1 MDYDFSG
8 WATKSNILCSDGKV
22 ISDNAFASCDGAC
35 VPLVWN
41 HQHNDINNVLGHAY
55 LQNTGNGV
63 YAYGV
68 FNDSPAGQ
76 QAKCLVKNGD
86 VRSLS
91 IFANRLKKDG
101 RNVTHGKIIEVSLVL
116 AGANPKA
123 FIDTVV
129 RHGEEFEDEAVIYF
143 GENIYLEH
151 SDDAGEYYND
161 EYYEDQIEERY
172 FYHSEENNMNE
183 NERTIKQVFDGFT
196 EEEKTVVYALIGMA
210 VENAGGGKNMKHNVF
225 DNYYDDY
232 YDGGE
237 VLSHSDMA
245 EIIGDAKRYGSLRE
259 SVLAHGIEQ
268 IDYLFPD
275 ATMMEN
281 APEFIKRTDE
291 WVDKVM
297 KSTHHTPFSRIKSM
311 FADITKEDARARG
324 YVKGN
329 RKVDEVFGLL
339 KRSTS
344 PTTIYKKQ
352 KIDRDD
358 VIDITDFDVVSWLKT
373 EMRGMLDEEIARAIL
388 IGDGRP
394 DSSDDKISEMCIR
407 PIWTDDELFTVK
419 KDVQVSAT
427 SSDEAKA
434 KAFIRAVIRSRKDYR
449 GSGNPTLFIS
459 EDMLTSC
466 LLIEDTNQRVI
477 YDSMDK
483 LKTAL
488 RVKDIVTVPVFENMS
503 REVNGTE
510 HFLAGIYLNMS
521 DYNVG
526 ADKGGSVNM
535 FDDFDIDYNAQK
547 YLIETRCSGALTKPF
562 SAVAIEFVYT
572 DSIELKV
579 EPEDDDEEILGKY
592 VSGLQDNV
600 SVGKTSISGTLKWV
614 TGYTGFSGKA
624 EEQSGNYLALKIED
638 SEDAVTTVELVGG
651 TSGPKTLDVD
661 KNVVLRITNKSSQSV
676 RVVSSKNGIVTT
688 KNFGLSGLR
697 LMSA

>member
-1 MDYDFSG
+1 MEYDFSG
-8 WATKSNILCSDGKV
+8 WATKSNVLCSDGKI
-22 ISDNAFASCDGAC
+22 ISDNAFASCDGQS

-41 HQHNDINNVLGHAY
+41 HQHNDVTNVLGHAF
-55 LQNTGNGV
+55 LENRGDGV

-68 FNDSPAGQ
+68 FNDSPSGQ
-76 QAKCLVKNGD
+76 QAKSLVENGD

-91 IFANRLKKDG
+91 IFANNLRKDG
-101 RNVTHGKIIEVSLVL
+101 RNVTHGKIREVSLVL

-123 FIDTVV
+123 YIDTVI
-129 RHGEEFEDEAVIYF
+129 RHGEEFDDEAVIYF
-143 GENIYLEH
+143 GEDISLAH
-151 SDDAGEYYND
+151 SSSND
-161 EYYEDQIEERY
+161 EKEET
-172 FYHSEENNMNE
+172 EKEKEKNKNMANNDK
-183 NERTIKQVFDGFT
+183 TIKELFDEFT
-196 EEEKTVVYALIGMA
+196 EEQKSVVYAIVGLA
-210 VENAGGGKNMKHNVF
+210 VENAKRKDNSGGDSNVKHNVF

-232 YDGGE
+232 YDGSE
-237 VLSHSDMA
+237 VLSHSDMQD
-245 EIIGDAKRYGSLRE
+245 IIYDAKRYGSLRE

-275 ATMMEN
+275 AAAMEN

-291 WVDKVM
+291 WVNKVM

-311 FADITKEDARARG
+311 FADITREDARARG

-329 RKVDEVFGLL
+329 RKVEEVFGLL

-407 PIWTDDELFTVK
+407 PIWTDDDLFTVK
-419 KDVQVSAT
+419 KDVLVSYT

-434 KAFIRAVIRSRKDYR
+434 KAFIKAVIRSRKDYR
-449 GSGNPTLFIS
+449 GSGNPTLFVS

-466 LLIEDTNQRVI
+466 LLIEDTNGRVI
-477 YDSMDK
+477 YDSMEK

-488 RVKDIVTVPVFENMS
+488 RVSDIVTVPVFEHMS
-503 REVNGTE
+503 RDVNGTE

-547 YLIETRCSGALTKPF
+547 YLIETRCSGALTKPY
-562 SAVAIEFVYT
+562 SAVAVEFVYT
-572 DSIELKV
+572 DSLTLNV

-592 VSGLQDNV
+592 VSALQESV

-614 TGYTGFSGKA
+614 TGYTGFSSKQA
-624 EEQSGNYLALKIED
+624 EQSGNYLALKVED
-638 SEDAVTTVELVGG
+638 SEDATTTVELVGG

-661 KNVVLRITNKSSQSV
+661 KNVVLRITNKSTQSV
-676 RVVSSKNGIVTT
+676 RVTSVKDGITTT
-688 KNFGLSGLR
+688 KNYGLSGLR
-697 LMSA
+697 LLSA